1 MWIIN
6 SIVGAIV
13 NAALLPFRS
22 LSPMVGLTVF
32 SLVSGVAM
40 LYVFKWT
47 SDQEGIDLVKRKIY
61 AGIFEIRLFNDDL
74 RAIMAAQRD
83 IFRYNLSYLRLSLRP
98 LLFMMVPFV
107 LVIAQLQLHYGYQ
120 GLAVDQPV
128 IVKVTLVAPAGPG
141 DAGSTDDAGDAGGG
155 GTAAPLAP
163 PPDVQLDVPDG
174 LRLDT
179 PRLWIP
185 SLNEVAWRLVPEA
198 TGSYE
203 LGIRVGSETF
213 TKSVV
218 VGSQGGKR
226 SPLRADNLL
235 DQILYPGEPG
245 FPSGAGVASIEVMYP
260 EGTVNFF
267 GWQTHW
273 LIPFFI
279 ITVALAFVLKKPL
292 GVTF

>member
-1 MWIIN
+1 MH
-6 SIVGAIV
+6 
-13 NAALLPFRS
+13 
-22 LSPMVGLTVF
+22 
-32 SLVSGVAM
+32 
-40 LYVFKWT
+40 
-47 SDQEGIDLVKRKIY
+47 
-61 AGIFEIRLFNDDL
+61 
-74 RAIMAAQRD
+74 AIMSAQRD

-98 LLFMMVPFV
+98 LLFMIVPFV
-107 LVIAQLQLHYGYQ
+107 LIIAQLQLHYGYQ
-120 GLAVDQPV
+120 GLAVDEPV
-128 IVKVTLVAPAGPG
+128 IVKVTLVAPEGPG
-141 DAGSTDDAGDAGGG
+141 DVVGAGGG
-155 GTAAPLAP
+155 GAAALLSP
-163 PPDVQLDVPDG
+163 PPDVQLDVPQG

-185 SLNEVAWRLVPEA
+185 SLNEAAWRLVPEA
-198 TGSYE
+198 PGSYE
-203 LGIRVGSETF
+203 LGIRVGSATF

-226 SPLRADNLL
+226 SPLRTDNLL

-267 GWQTHW
+267 GWHTHW

-279 ITVALAFVLKKPL
+279 ITVALAFALKKPL

>member
-6 SIVGAIV
+6 SIAGAII

-47 SDQEGIDLVKRKIY
+47 SDQEGIDRVKRKIY
-61 AGIFEIRLFNDDL
+61 AGIFEIRLFNDDM

-98 LLFMMVPFV
+98 LLFMIVPFV
-107 LVIAQLQLHYGYQ
+107 LIIAQLQLHYGYE
-120 GLAVDQPV
+120 GLAVDEPV

-141 DAGSTDDAGDAGGG
+141 DEGDAGGNR
-155 GTAAPLAP
+155 TSSVRTPAP
-163 PPDVQLDVPDG
+163 PPDVQIEVPDG
-174 LRLDT
+174 LRLDSA
-179 PRLWIP
+179 RLWIP
-185 SLNEVAWRLVPEA
+185 SLNEVAWRLVPEEP
-198 TGSYE
+198 GSYE

-226 SPLRADNLL
+226 SPLRTDNLL

-245 FPSGAGVASIEVMYP
+245 FPSDAGVVSIEVMYP

-267 GWQTHW
+267 GWHTHW

-279 ITVALAFVLKKPL
+279 ITVALAFALKKPL

>member
-6 SIVGAIV
+6 SIAGAIM

-22 LSPMVGLTVF
+22 MSPMVGLTVF

-47 SDQEGIDLVKRKIY
+47 SDQQGIDAVKRKIY
-61 AGIFEIRLFNDDL
+61 AGIFEIRLFNDDM

-98 LLFMMVPFV
+98 LFFMIVPFV
-107 LVIAQLQLHYGYQ
+107 LIIAQLQLHYGYE
-120 GLAVDQPV
+120 GLAVDEPV
-128 IVKVTLVAPAGPG
+128 IVKVTLVAPEG
-141 DAGSTDDAGDAGGG
+141 AGDAAESGS
-155 GTAAPLAP
+155 AAATRPA
-163 PPDVQLDVPDG
+163 PDVQLEVPSG

-185 SLNEVAWRLVPEA
+185 ALNEAAWRLVPEEP
-198 TGSYE
+198 GEYE
-203 LGIRVGSETF
+203 LTIRVAAETY

-218 VGSQGGKR
+218 VSSRVVKR
-226 SPLRADNLL
+226 SPIRTDSLL

-245 FPSGAGVASIEVMYP
+245 FPADAGVASIEVMYP

-267 GWQTHW
+267 GWHTHW
-273 LIPFFI
+273 LVPFFI
-279 ITVALAFVLKKPL
+279 ITVALAFALKKPL

>member
-6 SIVGAIV
+6 SIAGAII
-13 NAALLPFRS
+13 NAALLPFQG

-32 SLVSGVAM
+32 SIVSGVAM

-47 SDQEGIDLVKRKIY
+47 SDQEGIDQVKRKIY
-61 AGIFEIRLFNDDL
+61 AGIFEIRLFNDDMH
-74 RAIMAAQRD
+74 AIMAAQRD

-98 LLFMMVPFV
+98 LLFMIVPFV
-107 LVIAQLQLHYGYQ
+107 LIIAQLQLHYGYER
-120 GLAVDQPV
+120 LAVDESV
-128 IVKVTLVAPAGPG
+128 LVKVTLVAPKGPG
-141 DAGSTDDAGDAGGG
+141 DAGDAGGAG
-155 GTAAPLAP
+155 DNRTSAPTPPP
-163 PPDVQLDVPDG
+163 PPDVRLEVPDG

-185 SLNEVAWRLVPEA
+185 SLNEAAWRLVAEEP
-198 TGSYE
+198 GSYE
-203 LGIRVGSETF
+203 LRIRLGSETF

-218 VGSQGGKR
+218 VGPQGGKR
-226 SPLRADNLL
+226 SPIRTDNLL

-267 GWQTHW
+267 GWHTHW

-279 ITVALAFVLKKPL
+279 ITVALAFALKKPL

>member
-6 SIVGAIV
+6 SIAGAIV

-61 AGIFEIRLFNDDL
+61 AGIFEIRLFNDDM

-107 LVIAQLQLHYGYQ
+107 LIIAQLQLHYGYE
-120 GLAVDQPV
+120 GLTIDEPV
-128 IVKVTLVAPAGPG
+128 IVKVTL
-141 DAGSTDDAGDAGGG
+141 
-155 GTAAPLAP
+155 AAPTPAP
-163 PPDVQLDVPDG
+163 PTDIQLEVPDG

-185 SLNEVAWRLVPEA
+185 SLNEAAWRLVPEE

-203 LGIRVGSETF
+203 LAIRVGSETF
-213 TKSVV
+213 TKSVM

-226 SPLRADNLL
+226 SPIRTDNLL
-235 DQILYPGEPG
+235 EQILYPGEPG
-245 FPSGAGVASIEVMYP
+245 FPSDAGVVSIEVMYA

-267 GWQTHW
+267 GWHTHW

-279 ITVALAFVLKKPL
+279 ITVALAFALKKPL

>member
-6 SIVGAIV
+6 SIAGAIM

-22 LSPMVGLTVF
+22 MSPMVGLTVF

-47 SDQEGIDLVKRKIY
+47 SDQQGIDAVKRKIY
-61 AGIFEIRLFNDDL
+61 AGIFEIRLFNDDM

-98 LLFMMVPFV
+98 LFFMIVPFV
-107 LVIAQLQLHYGYQ
+107 LIIAQLQLHYGYE
-120 GLAVDQPV
+120 GLAVDEPV
-128 IVKVTLVAPAGPG
+128 IVKVTLVAPEG
-141 DAGSTDDAGDAGGG
+141 AGDAAESGS
-155 GTAAPLAP
+155 AAATRPA
-163 PPDVQLDVPDG
+163 PDVQLEVPSG

-185 SLNEVAWRLVPEA
+185 ALNEAAWRLVPEEP
-198 TGSYE
+198 GEYE
-203 LGIRVGSETF
+203 LTIRVGSETY

-218 VGSQGGKR
+218 VSSRVVKR
-226 SPLRADNLL
+226 SPIRTDSLL

-245 FPSGAGVASIEVMYP
+245 FPADAGVASIEVMYP

-267 GWQTHW
+267 GWHTHW
-273 LIPFFI
+273 LVPFFI
-279 ITVALAFVLKKPL
+279 ITVALAFALKKPL

>member
-6 SIVGAIV
+6 SIAGAIID
-13 NAALLPFRS
+13 AALLPFRS

-47 SDQEGIDLVKRKIY
+47 SDQEGIDRVKRKIY
-61 AGIFEIRLFNDDL
+61 AGIFEIRLFNDDM

-98 LLFMMVPFV
+98 LLFMIVPFV
-107 LVIAQLQLHYGYQ
+107 LIIAQLQLHYGYQ
-120 GLAVDQPV
+120 GLAVDEPV
-128 IVKVTLVAPAGPG
+128 IVKVTLVAPESAAAA
-141 DAGSTDDAGDAGGG
+141 D
-155 GTAAPLAP
+155 GTVVPTP
-163 PPDVQLDVPDG
+163 TPDVQLEVPDG

-185 SLNEVAWRLVPEA
+185 SLNEAAWRLVPEEP
-198 TGSYE
+198 GSYE

-226 SPLRADNLL
+226 SPLRTDNLL

-245 FPSGAGVASIEVMYP
+245 FPSGAGVVSIEVMYP

-267 GWQTHW
+267 GWHTHW

-279 ITVALAFVLKKPL
+279 ITVALALALKKPL